1 MVSDEGFVG
10 DPLVDTQHFIGASK
24 FERLSDIEV
33 VGYHQLRAAH
43 QRYKNLDKK
52 EVEAK
57 GHGHAVIRHSF
68 KNIDGKWRLAGLKPT
83 VRWNEFDFGRVFKG
97 HKETS

>member
-43 QRYKNLDKK
+43 QRYKNLDKE

-57 GHGHAVIRHSF
+57 GHGHAVIRHSY

-83 VRWNEFDFGRVFKG
+83 VRWNEFDFRRVFKG